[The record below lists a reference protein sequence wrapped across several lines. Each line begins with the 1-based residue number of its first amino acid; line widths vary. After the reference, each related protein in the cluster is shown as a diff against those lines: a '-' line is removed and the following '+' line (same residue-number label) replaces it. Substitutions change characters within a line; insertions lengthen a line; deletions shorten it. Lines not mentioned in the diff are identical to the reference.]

1 MLISAISLT
10 NFRNFKSA
18 KYEFSP
24 NLTLI
29 IGKNALGKTTLLEA
43 IYVAIYGT
51 GFRESREVE
60 LVNFDHDDC
69 IIDAEFFKD
78 STLERFQIR
87 ILRSVDDRVAKTF
100 YLDKAVKSATKY
112 RKNQTQAVLF
122 APEQIRIITGSP
134 SRKRKY
140 VDSVISAIDPEY
152 KKSLRLYE
160 SAFRRR
166 NKVLERY
173 ESEDDLEHE
182 LIYWDKLIVDNGVEL
197 TTKRK
202 SLIEFINNNPTING
216 KAFSIEYIPNIIT
229 AEKLVTVRDREMR
242 LRRTLIGPQKDDFEI
257 SLTTNSKKNVSL
269 YGSRS
274 EQRMAVFWLK
284 LNELKLFEEKS
295 KKKPILLLDDIFS
308 ELDENNRKLV
318 MKMIGNYQ
326 TIATTTEVEIG
337 EIRQDLS
344 KIVIEL

>member
-1 MLISAISLT
+1 
-10 NFRNFKSA
+10 
-18 KYEFSP
+18 
-24 NLTLI
+24 
-29 IGKNALGKTTLLEA
+29 
-43 IYVAIYGT
+43 
-51 GFRESREVE
+51 
-60 LVNFDHDDC
+60 
-69 IIDAEFFKD
+69 
-78 STLERFQIR
+78 
-87 ILRSVDDRVAKTF
+87 
-100 YLDKAVKSATKY
+100 
-112 RKNQTQAVLF
+112 
-122 APEQIRIITGSP
+122 
-134 SRKRKY
+134 
-140 VDSVISAIDPEY
+140 
-152 KKSLRLYE
+152 
-160 SAFRRR
+160 
-166 NKVLERY
+166 
-173 ESEDDLEHE
+173 
-182 LIYWDKLIVDNGVEL
+182 
-197 TTKRK
+197 
-202 SLIEFINNNPTING
+202 
-216 KAFSIEYIPNIIT
+216 
-229 AEKLVTVRDREMR
+229 MR